1 MNSKKTP
8 QKGILAQF
16 LDVIVSTLIVW
27 H

>member
-8 QKGILAQF
+8 PKGIFAQI